1 MKATKGEKT
10 FYTINYIMLALF
22 GLSCLLPLLNIIAVS
37 LSSSDAIMSGT
48 VSIFPREFSMD
59 SYKLLF
65 EGTNVMGAFKNSI
78 VITVV
83 GVILNMVF
91 TILAAYP
98 LSRKYFY
105 GRKFFTMAMV
115 FTMLFG
121 AGMIPSYMLVKFLRL
136 TNTYWAIWIPGL
148 VSTYNMLVMKSFF
161 EGIPEEL
168 IEAARIDG
176 CSEVR
181 LLVSIILPLSK
192 AVLATLTLFYG
203 VGNWNNFMGVL
214 IYINE
219 TSKYNL
225 SVFVQQ
231 MIQSQSLLQQV
242 ASENIE
248 DISQI
253 TPEGIK
259 SAGIMVMV
267 VPLMI
272 VYPFLQKYFVKGV
285 MLGSVKG

>member
-10 FYTINYIMLALF
+10 FYSINYIVLALF

-37 LSSSDAIMSGT
+37 LSGSDAIMSGT
-48 VSIFPREFSMD
+48 VSIFPREFSLD

-83 GVILNMVF
+83 GVILNMLF

-121 AGMIPSYMLVKFLRL
+121 AGMIPSYMLVKFLGL

-267 VPLMI
+267 VPLML